1 MYNLHTHTLL
11 SDGVLLPSEVAQRYA
26 ALGYKAIA
34 ITDHA
39 DYSNID
45 SVIKGVREFTRRW
58 PKNARIKVLSGIEL
72 THLPLE
78 QFKPL
83 SSYARK
89 NGIQVII
96 AHGETPVEPV
106 LAGTNRAALEAEVDI
121 LAHPGLI
128 SDADALLSKK
138 KDIFLEVTTRKGHA
152 QTNPHVVERAIK
164 FGAKLILNNDSHAPE
179 DIITPGQLK
188 ALALRAG
195 LSAKELAK
203 IYQDTERFIKRRQAR

>member
-45 SVIKGVREFTRRW
+45 SVIKGVREFTRHW
-58 PKNARIKVLSGIEL
+58 PKNAQIKVLSGIEL
-72 THLPLE
+72 THLPLG

-83 SSYARK
+83 SRYARK

-106 LAGTNRAALEAEVDI
+106 LAGTNQAALEAEIDI

-128 SDADALLSKK
+128 SDADVLLSKK

-164 FGAKLILNNDSHAPE
+164 LGAKLILNNDSHAPE
-179 DIITPGQLK
+179 DIITPEQLK
-188 ALALRAG
+188 ALALKAG

-203 IYQDTERFIKRRQAR
+203 IYQDTESFIKRRQAR